1 MAKEPVKNRATKQH
15 KSVIA
20 SILGNRD
27 DVYIIVIVC
36 LILLLVSFIFTYR
49 DIREMLA
56 NVLPEIASILFTVLV
71 VDNLHRHYGEK
82 QEESLYVSQLIRQ
95 MSNPNNVIAL
105 QAVEELRQQPE
116 NKSDAEKYL
125 REGILSKKV
134 FSGANLNKADMDGA
148 KLQGS
153 YFDDANL
160 SEADLSNAHVEGAF
174 FINANLSGTI
184 FSGAFLTGTNF
195 EDAKLEGANLTDT
208 DLSGA
213 KFLNA
218 NLRGANLTGASGI
231 ETAHFD
237 EDTRLPNDTLWHK
250 DVDWGQFIKKS

>member
-1 MAKEPVKNRATKQH
+1 MAKKHSSTKSKGLIQ
-15 KSVIA
+15 
-20 SILGNRD
+20 SILGNRIS
-27 DVYIIVIVC
+27 VYFIATLC
-36 LILLLVSFIFTYR
+36 FILLIVSFIITYR
-49 DIREMLA
+49 DVHEMLA
-56 NVLPEIASILFTVLV
+56 NVLPEIGSILFTVFV
-71 VDNLHRHYGEK
+71 VDYLHRHYGEK
-82 QEESLYVSQLIRQ
+82 QEESLYISQLIRQ

-105 QAVEELRQQPE
+105 QAVKELRQQPE
-116 NKSDAEKYL
+116 YKSDMEKYL

-134 FSGANLNKADMDGA
+134 FSGANLHKADMDGA

-195 EDAKLEGANLTDT
+195 EDANLEGANLADT

-218 NLRGANLTGASGI
+218 NLRGANLTDASGI

-250 DVDWGQFIKKS
+250 DVDWGQFIKNS